1 MLPSHA
7 LMLGGQ
13 IAIRKGQCSKRFF
26 RSKGFYFEKFL
37 FGKVI
42 FPTGKFMEIH
52 YCERFFFIPK
62 VIITKGFILKG
73 QHSERLLLR
82 KSLFKILNTKT

>member
-52 YCERFFFIPK
+52 LIAKDFFYSESYNYERIYPEGSTF
-62 VIITKGFILKG
+62 
-73 QHSERLLLR
+73 
-82 KSLFKILNTKT
+82 